1 MGALPWNLSDN
12 YRGDNVSAVLGG
24 MANRVHSARLSDEV
38 SEKLADWIL
47 AEKFAPGVQLP
58 TEKTLCER
66 FGVSRA
72 VIREAISRLKADGCV
87 TTRQGAGAFVAA
99 LPGEVSFRLAASGP
113 VSQESFSRELSDV
126 FELRYL
132 METGAAEL
140 AAMRRTAADLARM
153 EVAMERMRRAV
164 ALGHDAVADDDEFH
178 IAVAAATQNQQ
189 LARFQTFMGHQ
200 LTDSRVPT
208 WNRAGHQAG
217 RAGRAQQEHEQI
229 YHAIAS
235 GDPVAARKAAEAH
248 LVEAARRLGL
258 DPMRWRVTELEEES
272 K

>member
-1 MGALPWNLSDN
+1 MSGGAGKRL
-12 YRGDNVSAVLGG
+12 R
-24 MANRVHSARLSDEV
+24 SARLSDEV
-38 SEKLADWIL
+38 AEKLAHWIL

-99 LPGEVSFRLAASGP
+99 LPGEASFRLAAPGP
-113 VSQESFSRELSDV
+113 VTVETLPRELSDV

-153 EVAMERMRRAV
+153 ASAMERMRRAIE
-164 ALGHDAVADDDEFH
+164 LGTDAVADDDEFH
-178 IAVAAATQNQQ
+178 VAVAAATQNPQ
-189 LARFQTFMGHQ
+189 LARFQAFMGHQ

-208 WNRAGHQAG
+208 WNQTGHQAG
-217 RAGRAQQEHEQI
+217 RARRAQQEHEEI
-229 YHAIAS
+229 YHAIAT
-235 GDPVAARKAAEAH
+235 GDPVAARNAAAAH
-248 LVEAARRLGL
+248 LVEAATRLGL
-258 DPMRWRVTELEEES
+258 DPTRWRVTDQEEKGE
-272 K
+272 